1 MQAFIGAKLL
11 SSKVAQPST
20 KPFEI
25 YDCRLRGFTLRVQPS
40 GVRAYYARL
49 GSNHRIALGKVG
61 VLGPE
66 EAREKCQIVLVNVA
80 NSRRP
85 LHGLLGIEG
94 LTLGQFIDETYAPW
108 AKANRPRTATNTL
121 EKINRLYGS
130 WLKEP
135 LSAITIERIEKM
147 KIRRLNAGRSA
158 TTVLRDVFTLSG
170 VLSRA
175 VKLGKLTENPYVG

>member
-1 MQAFIGAKLL
+1 MILANMLIVKLANAMLLYPGEFIVQAFIGTKLL
-11 SSKVAQPST
+11 SNRSAQPRA

-25 YDCRLRGFTLRVQPS
+25 YDRRLRGFTLRVQPS

-49 GSNHRIALGKVG
+49 GSNHRIALGRVG

-80 NSRRP
+80 NGRRP
-85 LHGLLGIEG
+85 MHGLLGIED

-121 EKINRLYGS
+121 EKLNRLYRS
-130 WLKEP
+130 WLREP
-135 LSAITIERIEKM
+135 SL
-147 KIRRLNAGRSA
+147 RSPSSG
-158 TTVLRDVFTLSG
+158 LR
-170 VLSRA
+170 
-175 VKLGKLTENPYVG
+175 K